1 MPGRAFSLLKIR
13 EKVLKMNE
21 LKSAIRSI
29 QLPRINN
36 LINGCFERKLDGVPY
51 DGYYYGVAFGII
63 TTLADAEIISLE
75 EYRDLKQK
83 LIDACGREHPHI

>member
-1 MPGRAFSLLKIR
+1 
-13 EKVLKMNE
+13 MNE

-29 QLPRINN
+29 QLPRINS
-36 LINGCFERKLDGVPY
+36 LINGSFERKLDGVPY